1 MADYRLL
8 KLLPRL
14 IPLLIGLI
22 SLSAAAP
29 LLAALIAHPG
39 TVGNPHSALR
49 TLQSALAQPAGLTM
63 RVRAAYDGHYKVGE
77 WFPVQV
83 DLSNDGTGTVAGQ
96 VQIVA
101 KNDNGGT
108 STTYVRD
115 VELPPPSRKQVT
127 LSTFAATYARSFD
140 VRLVSGNTTLIK
152 QTVAVDPVEYPAFL
166 LGVVSADSGLLN
178 VLNGES
184 LGTVGQGP
192 SFSPPGASVGA
203 SRVTVAH
210 LQPGDLPGSAAA
222 LAGLDALVLAGTDT
236 SNLPAEVHTAL
247 EGWVLRGGTL
257 VVGGSGSTPA
267 GLSDLLP
274 VQVSGTRQATDFSA
288 LSAYSGI
295 SGTLQS
301 AGPVLVAA
309 ATPLP
314 ERGARVL
321 AGDGAGP
328 LLVERRYGAGTIL
341 FLALD
346 PAQPPLAGWTGTAAL
361 WQRALSTTSVELS
374 MVAQRRLQNQF
385 GYIYGY
391 GYNGNP
397 FNIPGLALPNAW
409 LVGGFLLVY
418 VLLIGPINYLVLRAL
433 KRVELAWVTIPALIV
448 LFVAGAYLLGVG
460 TKGIDARLSEAS
472 VVRVYAGADLAT
484 VDSFVGIVSPVRQT
498 FDLVFAGDVP
508 LTELDPS
515 SQGLARGV
523 PAAIQQGRPTRVQG
537 LPLDTWTLRG
547 FLAESTV
554 AYTDPFTAQLRL
566 ENGRITGQLVN
577 RGATLLRDVGVVHGV
592 IAVRVGDVPPG
603 GTAQVN
609 LSLSNPYGPDTL
621 AQALLPDYNTA
632 VGPDRA
638 VMLRRAGLL
647 TSVFPPNTP
656 GGSAALRVTVLGWS
670 DTPPLDPQVP
680 GHKTVRDPV
689 TLVVGGVPVDLP
701 AGAQTLPRYL
711 VNWQVLSGDTNP
723 GYGSG
728 LLNFRLDTNPAVF
741 QFVLPPGFQAAALT
755 VHCEV
760 STYSG
765 YFNVQPAF
773 YNWTTGQYDPVLQNG
788 QPRMITSNNSGS
800 YVSVLLDVPTPVA
813 AYVGPRGEV
822 NLRLASQGGATDMR
836 LQDLSISGTGR

>member
-22 SLSAAAP
+22 SLGAAAP
-29 LLAALIAHPG
+29 LLAAPAADPAAIPG
-39 TVGNPHSALR
+39 TRWVP
-49 TLQSALAQPAGLTM
+49 QSALGQPAGLTM
-63 RVRAAYDGHYKVGE
+63 RVRAAYEGHYKVGE

-96 VQIVA
+96 LQVVA
-101 KNDNGGT
+101 KNDNGDNI
-108 STTYVRD
+108 TTYVRD

-127 LSTFAATYARSFD
+127 LNTYAATYARSFD
-140 VRLVSGNTTLIK
+140 VRLVSGSTTLIK

-184 LGTVGQGP
+184 VGTLGST
-192 SFSPPGASVGA
+192 PPGPGPILSSAPS
-203 SRVTVAH
+203 SHVTVAH

-236 SNLPAEVHTAL
+236 SNLAAEVHTAL

-257 VVGGSGSTPA
+257 VVAGSGSTPV

-274 VQVSGTRQATDFSA
+274 VQLSGTRQATDFSA

-309 ATPLP
+309 AVPLP

-321 AGDGAGP
+321 ASDGAGP

-346 PAQPPLAGWTGTAAL
+346 PAQPPLAGWNGTAAL

-385 GYIYGY
+385 GYIYY

-397 FNIPGLALPNAW
+397 FNIPGLNLPNAW

-418 VLLIGPINYLVLRAL
+418 VLLIGPVNYLVLRAL

-460 TKGIDARLSEAS
+460 TKGTDARLSEAS
-472 VVRVYAGADLAT
+472 VVRVYDGAALAT

-566 ENGRITGQLVN
+566 DNGRITGQLVN
-577 RGATLLRDVGVVHGV
+577 RGTTVLRDVGVVHGDA
-592 IAVRVGDVPPG
+592 AVRVGDLPPG
-603 GTAQVN
+603 GSATVN

-621 AQALLPDYNTA
+621 AQTLLPGYNTA
-632 VGPDRA
+632 AGPDRA
-638 VMLRRAGLL
+638 VVLRRAGLL
-647 TSVFPPNTP
+647 TSVFPPNTA
-656 GGSAALRVTVLGWS
+656 GGSAALRVTVVGWS

-689 TLVVGGVPVDLP
+689 TLVVGELPVAVPS
-701 AGAQTLPRYL
+701 GAQTLPRYL
-711 VNWQVLSGDTNP
+711 VGWQVVAGDTNP
-723 GYGSG
+723 GYGAG
-728 LLNFRLDTNPAVF
+728 LLNFRLDSTPTVF
-741 QFVLPPGFQAAALT
+741 QFVLPPGFQAATLA
-755 VHCEV
+755 VNCEV

-765 YFNVQPAF
+765 YFNIQPAF
-773 YNWTTGQYDPVLQNG
+773 YNWTTNQYDPVLQNG
-788 QPRMITSNNSGS
+788 QPQMITSTANGS
-800 YVSVLLDVPTPVA
+800 YVSALLGVPAPVA
-813 AYVGPRGEV
+813 AYIGPRGEV
-822 NLRLASQGGATDMR
+822 NLRLSSQSGATDMQ
-836 LQDLSISGTGR
+836 LQDLSISGTSR